1 MLLGK
6 YFRKFYV
13 KYGHYFLLGI
23 IALVV
28 VDYFQLKIPDIIGEI
43 IDGLQFKTLTKNTL
57 QELSIDI
64 LIVAVSVFLGRFVW
78 RICICCKFCV

>member
-13 KYGHYFLLGI
+13 KYGHYFILGI

-28 VDYFQLKIPDIIGEI
+28 VDYFQLMVPDIIGEI
-43 IDGLQFKTLTKNTL
+43 IDGLQFKSLTKETL
-57 QELSIDI
+57 FNLSIT
-64 LIVAVSVFLGRFVW
+64 LSRARRHF
-78 RICICCKFCV
+78 